1 MSTDIDYYNS
11 SEFQKN
17 LHEYENAKKTGA
29 PVFLDSDD
37 LTDIAE
43 YYDYLGDIENAMA
56 VIELAICLYPD
67 AIAPPLFKARIALNR
82 ESNVGKAEEL
92 CEMVEDISDLDYI
105 LTKAEIMIADN
116 RVIPAYDFL
125 YQQLGNLAE
134 EEHDMYVAEVA
145 NLFVDYGLT
154 GHVSSWLKEANN
166 ASLDVFDELKSRILI
181 SNREYDEAERYIN
194 KLIDKSPYNV
204 TFWNYLSKVQY
215 YNSRFEES
223 LISSE
228 YALAISPDN
237 DEALANKGDALYA
250 LGRYCEAMSYYKKL
264 SDFMPHEVNWIIEQI
279 KCLTLL
285 GRLDDAE
292 EYARKAIQMSEN
304 PYNNPFIAYWLAGEI
319 QGLKGNTENALLLF
333 DKAVNNGGCQSLD
346 DLYEVFGFFANGN
359 KDTSCKFLESY
370 TDTNHLI
377 NNNSIETGSYHVT
390 DKDDD
395 HEDSPDK

>member
-1 MSTDIDYYNS
+1 M
-11 SEFQKN
+11 
-17 LHEYENAKKTGA
+17 
-29 PVFLDSDD
+29 
-37 LTDIAE
+37 
-43 YYDYLGDIENAMA
+43 
-56 VIELAICLYPD
+56 
-67 AIAPPLFKARIALNR
+67 
-82 ESNVGKAEEL
+82 
-92 CEMVEDISDLDYI
+92 
-105 LTKAEIMIADN
+105 
-116 RVIPAYDFL
+116 
-125 YQQLGNLAE
+125 
-134 EEHDMYVAEVA
+134 AEVA